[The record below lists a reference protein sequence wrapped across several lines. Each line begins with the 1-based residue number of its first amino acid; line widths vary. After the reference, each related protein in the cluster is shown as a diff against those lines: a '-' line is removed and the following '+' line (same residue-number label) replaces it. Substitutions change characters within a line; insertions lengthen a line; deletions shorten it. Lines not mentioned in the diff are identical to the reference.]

1 MLNDEKKDDKF
12 LRLGELEVGTQYSK
26 VAYLQGFKS
35 SISVISSGYYV
46 FYLKDAEGYIGIGIL
61 NNVKDFLLSG
71 KDMNAMK
78 KKPVLINFLAT
89 EHNGS
94 ISLTIINIETYTEP
108 DFPYEKFI
116 GSVPNVVASSA
127 SVAGLFN
134 KVLGAGHDLDIRYNT
149 TALDGIYEG
158 KCGGYVKLLEMVAC
172 DLAGFQNIANLSF
185 KVLIDVLF
193 EVQKAYFLYLYAKT
207 NADLVRNADALE
219 VLTSACREIENEQ
232 ISPIVQDALLCLFGI
247 TENPEQLYAILVVNA
262 IKSKIKALNISS
274 IYSTMIVGA
283 EKVYGDLKLV
293 KY

>member
-12 LRLGELEVGTQYSK
+12 LRLGELKVGTQYSK

-35 SISVISSGYYV
+35 SISVIKSGYYV

-61 NNVKDFLLSG
+61 NNIKDFLLSG
-71 KDMNAMK
+71 KDMHAMK
-78 KKPVLINFLAT
+78 KKPVMINFLAT

-116 GSVPNVVASSA
+116 GSVPNVVGSSA

-134 KVLGAGHDLDIRYNT
+134 KVLGAGHDLDVRYNT

-172 DLAGFQNIANLSF
+172 DLAGFQNIANLSRF
-185 KVLIDVLF
+185 
-193 EVQKAYFLYLYAKT
+193 
-207 NADLVRNADALE
+207 
-219 VLTSACREIENEQ
+219 
-232 ISPIVQDALLCLFGI
+232 
-247 TENPEQLYAILVVNA
+247 
-262 IKSKIKALNISS
+262 
-274 IYSTMIVGA
+274 
-283 EKVYGDLKLV
+283 
-293 KY
+293 